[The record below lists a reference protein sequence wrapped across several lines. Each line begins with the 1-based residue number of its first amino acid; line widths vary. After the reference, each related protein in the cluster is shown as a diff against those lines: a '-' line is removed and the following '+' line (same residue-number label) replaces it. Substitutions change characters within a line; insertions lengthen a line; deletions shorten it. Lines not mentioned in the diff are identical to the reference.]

1 MLLRLTSKTHFH
13 PRDTVFSTRTLMI
26 LLMGI
31 MKSSPPKNKEMGF
44 ESCAPSVLWDTMGDL
59 QYPYRTGNYLAEL
72 MWSSS

>member
-1 MLLRLTSKTHFH
+1 
-13 PRDTVFSTRTLMI
+13 MI